1 MFFRRRNFVRRHFS
15 LQRAGIIF
23 APVFGRNVRYDWFS
37 ASMRRQMIL
46 DPLSPALRD
55 RRGGPEL
62 DYVKITYPP
71 TTQ

>member
-1 MFFRRRNFVRRHFS
+1 MFLRRRSFVRRHYS

-23 APVFGRNVRYDWFS
+23 APVFGFRGETNMLTYWPYDWFS

-55 RRGGPEL
+55 SREGPEL
-62 DYVKITYPP
+62 D
-71 TTQ
+71 